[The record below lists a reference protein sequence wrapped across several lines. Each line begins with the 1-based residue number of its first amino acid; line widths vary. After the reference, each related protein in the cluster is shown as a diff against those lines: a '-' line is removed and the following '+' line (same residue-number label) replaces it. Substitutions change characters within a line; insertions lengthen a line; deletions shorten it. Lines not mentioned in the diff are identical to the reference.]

1 MNGPYDDIIH
11 LPHPVSKTHPRM
23 SMIERAAQFSPFAAL
38 TGYGAAIKET
48 ARQTDCKLELDEET
62 QALLDLR
69 QHFLLEHLFQRPEV
83 TVTYFEPDA
92 RKQGGSYQTLTARVK
107 KLDEYHRLLLLEGGR
122 AIPLDDIAAL
132 SGSLFEKMGTVE

>member
-69 QHFLLEHLFQRPEV
+69 QHFLLEHLSQRPEV
-83 TVTYFEPDA
+83 TVTYFEPDT

>member
-1 MNGPYDDIIH
+1 MKGPYDDIIH

-48 ARQTDCKLELDEET
+48 ARLTDRKLELDEET

-69 QHFLLEHLFQRPEV
+69 QHFLLEHLAQRPEV
-83 TVTYFEPDA
+83 TITYFEPDT
-92 RKQGGSYQTLTARVK
+92 RKEGGSYQTITARVK
-107 KLDEYHRLLLLEGGR
+107 KLDE
-122 AIPLDDIAAL
+122 
-132 SGSLFEKMGTVE
+132 

>member
-1 MNGPYDDIIH
+1 MKGPYDDIIN

-48 ARQTDCKLELDEET
+48 ARLTDRKLELDEET

-69 QHFLLEHLFQRPEV
+69 QHFLLEHLAQRPEV
-83 TVTYFEPDA
+83 TITYFEPDA
-92 RKQGGSYQTLTARVK
+92 HKEGGSYQTITARVK
-107 KLDEYHRLLLLEGGR
+107 KLDEYQRLLL
-122 AIPLDDIAAL
+122 
-132 SGSLFEKMGTVE
+132 SLIHI